1 MTENPVFSIL
11 LVDDEVAILKS
22 LQRLFRRTG
31 YRILIANG
39 GREALEILKG
49 EKETVALII
58 SDQRMPEMNGAQF
71 LERAK
76 GMAPDALRFLL
87 TGYSELSSL
96 ADSINKGEIHRYITK
111 PWEDNDLLT
120 LTRQAI
126 EQYQLKKENQRLTEL
141 TKQQNQE
148 LSGFN
153 RTLEQKV
160 QERTREL
167 QQKQKELE
175 ASLYN
180 SIRSF
185 TSLLNMQVSGLGEH
199 GRRVS
204 FLSGKMAEQL
214 RFPDEKVTQIELA
227 GLLHD
232 IGKLGLS
239 SNLVAY
245 NTQDWTEEEKKQY
258 YRHPVQGQ
266 QVVQFVNQLGSIGL
280 MIRSHHE
287 HYDGS
292 GFPDGLSEAK
302 IPLGAKIIAIADA
315 YDKMVNFEVD
325 AENLIETYLS
335 LSLVKFKDLPRDTLL
350 QQAAIHN
357 LKQNA
362 FTRYD
367 PDLIK
372 SLLAVYR
379 QQKLAKER
387 ETLVPVSGLKAGMVL
402 SNALYSVKGHFLL
415 AQNTKLLPEHIPKLM
430 ALYNIHLIEAKI
442 PIRVVKTDESFSAGT
457 ET

>member
-1 MTENPVFSIL
+1 MTENTVFSIL
-11 LVDDEVAILKS
+11 LVDDEIAILKS

-31 YRILIANG
+31 YRVLIANS
-39 GREALEILKG
+39 GREGLEILKV

-71 LERAK
+71 LEHAK
-76 GMAPDALRFLL
+76 AIVPDALRFLL

-96 ADSINKGEIHRYITK
+96 ADSINKGEIHRYVTK
-111 PWEDNDLLT
+111 PWEDEDLLT
-120 LTRQAI
+120 LARQAV

-141 TKQQNQE
+141 TKQQNLE
-148 LSGFN
+148 LSEFN
-153 RTLEQKV
+153 KTLEQKV

-185 TSLLNMQVSGLGEH
+185 TSLLNMHASGLGEH

-204 FLSGKMAEQL
+204 FLSGKVAEQL
-214 RFPDEKVTQIELA
+214 QLPEEKVTQVELA

-239 SNLVAY
+239 PNLITY
-245 NTQDWTEEEKKQY
+245 NTQDWTKDEEKQY

-266 QVVQFVNQLGSIGL
+266 QVVQFINQLGSVGL

-287 HYDGS
+287 RYDGH
-292 GFPDGLSEAK
+292 GFPDGLSGEK
-302 IPLGAKIIAIADA
+302 IPFGAKIIAIADA
-315 YDKMVNFEVD
+315 YDKMVNFEID
-325 AENLIETYLS
+325 AENLIETFLS
-335 LSLVKFKDLPRDTLL
+335 EGLKKYRDLPRNALL
-350 QQAAIHN
+350 QQAAIYN
-357 LKQNA
+357 LKKNA
-362 FTRYD
+362 FTLYD
-367 PDLIK
+367 PDLLKI
-372 SLLAVYR
+372 LLIIFR
-379 QQKLAKER
+379 QTKLTKES
-387 ETLVPVSGLKAGMVL
+387 EIEVSVADLKPGMVL

-415 AQNTKLLPEHIPKLM
+415 SKNTKLLSEHIPKLT
-430 ALYNIHLIEAKI
+430 ALFNIQLIEEKI
-442 PIRVVKTDESFSAGT
+442 PIRVVEN
-457 ET
+457 

>member
-1 MTENPVFSIL
+1 MTQDTVFSIL
-11 LVDDEVAILKS
+11 LVDDEVPILKS
-22 LQRLFRRTG
+22 LQRLFRKTG
-31 YRILIANG
+31 YRMLLANS
-39 GREALEILKG
+39 GREGLEILKK

-71 LERAK
+71 LEHAK
-76 GMAPDALRFLL
+76 GIVPDALRFLL

-111 PWEDNDLLT
+111 PWEDEDLLT
-120 LTRQAI
+120 LARQAV
-126 EQYQLKKENQRLTEL
+126 EQYQLKKENLRLTEL
-141 TKQQNQE
+141 TKRQNQE
-148 LSGFN
+148 LSEFN
-153 RTLEQKV
+153 KTLEQKV
-160 QERTREL
+160 EERTREL

-185 TSLLNMQVSGLGEH
+185 TSLLNMNVSGLGEH

-204 FLSGKMAEQL
+204 LLSAKMAEQL
-214 RFPDEKVTQIELA
+214 KLPEEKVSQIELA

-239 SNLVAY
+239 PNLITY
-245 NTQDWTEEEKKQY
+245 NTQDWTEDEEKQY
-258 YRHPVQGQ
+258 HRHPVQGQ
-266 QVVQFVNQLGSIGL
+266 QVVQFINQLGNVGL
-280 MIRSHHE
+280 MIRCHHE
-287 HYDGS
+287 RYDGQ

-302 IPLGAKIIAIADA
+302 IPLGARIITVADA
-315 YDKMVNFEVD
+315 YDKIMNFEVD
-325 AENLIETYLS
+325 AKNLIEAYFS
-335 LSLVKFKDLPRDTLL
+335 ESPKKSRDLPRKTLL
-350 QQAAIHN
+350 HEAAIHH

-372 SLLAVYR
+372 SLLAIFE
-379 QQKLAKER
+379 QMKLIKES
-387 ETLVPVSGLKAGMVL
+387 ETLVSVAALKAGMVL

-415 AQNTKLLPEHIPKLM
+415 AKNTKLLQEHIPKLV
-430 ALYNIHLIEAKI
+430 ALHNINLIEAKI
-442 PIRVVKTDESFSAGT
+442 PIRVV